1 MNTQKYFR
9 DLEKE
14 VRKVYEVANEA
25 RAKGLDPVDKVEIP
39 LAMNMA
45 EKVVNLIG
53 TIYPQLINSG
63 VAERILELEEEY
75 GKLDVTVVFKISEEV
90 AKQKFCNFPNLIDAI
105 DAGIRIGFAYT
116 TLGVVSSPIEG
127 YTGLKIRKT
136 KDGKEYFEV
145 SFSGPIRS
153 AGTTASCVALIL
165 IDYLRELFGF
175 AKYDPTEDEIKR
187 VYAELYDFHERIT
200 NLQYMPT
207 EEEALFLARN
217 LPIQIAGDASE
228 KLEVSNYKNLER
240 VDTNYLRSGFCLV
253 LGEGLAQKAAK
264 GFRLLKKA
272 KEDGIKS
279 TGFDFLEEYIQI
291 HEKRDKGKTDDSPT
305 YIKDLVAGRPIFG
318 HPSKSGGFRFRY
330 GRGRV
335 SGFSAVS
342 VTPSTMVVTDD
353 FIATGTQLK
362 IEKPTKGCAVTA
374 CDSIDGP
381 IVKLFNG
388 SVRKLKNKE
397 EAKKYFADIDEIIYL
412 GDILFPFSDVL
423 NRNANLVKPGYVE
436 EWWELDLKE
445 KADEDISLGIN
456 FERARELSRKY
467 NIPLYPKF
475 IFYWTEINP
484 EQFLGLLNW
493 LKYAKT
499 NRKLIF
505 PYTKTEQEKFELGKR
520 AIELLGIEHEVTIE
534 NVVLSEEN
542 SKALLANLGINFE
555 EINGKSLKEILKE
568 KNFEIG
574 ESVLKAVN
582 SVSEFEVKDKAGE
595 FIGARMGR
603 PEKTKFRKLIGSPNV
618 LFPVG
623 KEGGRLR
630 SVQAACE
637 QGKVRNSFPI
647 YYCESCKKQTI
658 YRVCENCNKK
668 TKKRFYKYD
677 TSGSSYNNYANG
689 EISDKEGVSYYTQN
703 IDINYYFNKAIE
715 KLKLRNEDVPLLI
728 KGVRGTSSAN
738 HVMEDLAKGILRARY
753 DLQVNKDG
761 TIRMD
766 ATELPLVSFKAK
778 EISVSLS
785 KLKELGYDKD
795 IKGEELNSDEQI
807 IELMPHDVILPSP
820 ITSPDERADQVFMK
834 VSYFID
840 ELLEKFYGMNSFY
853 NVKSKEDLI
862 GKLGVCMAP
871 HNCAGVICRIIGFS
885 NTQGLF
891 ASPYMHA
898 AIRRDCFDYNTYIP
912 IKKNGFWKNIKI
924 GELVEELKPDKKV
937 DNFGTKEKKVE
948 GFGTISFDKN
958 LKESKINNFTKHSK
972 RKMFE
977 IKTAL
982 GKSLRVTENHK
993 FLIEGLEK
1001 RMSDLKIGDKLSL
1014 PRRIN
1019 IKSESLKDI
1028 NLIDFLKDE
1037 NLMVRKINSI
1047 LKGVGVENIL
1057 EKLKISKKQ
1066 FSNFRLRDSY
1076 PLNFVLSLD
1085 RAVQDRIF
1093 RIGKL
1098 ATKRDNV
1105 EIPII
1110 IKLTDELLEVIGLY
1124 IAEGYSRSVNSKKG
1138 LNQVYISSND
1148 GTLRRFVEKVMKKSF
1163 GLIKTENKKD
1173 RTTFSSRVLYLFF
1186 TKILDAG
1193 SIAKEKRIPYM
1204 FLNLPLSKLAC
1215 VLRGYFEGDGSVS
1228 LSDIRVSCDSV
1239 SEGLLNDL
1247 EFCLARFGIFSKR
1260 YEYEKEPG
1268 PKVKRFYLLKKREV
1282 PKFKITKLIIGSD
1295 FIKDFEKIGFL
1306 SGRKNKIFRS
1316 FFNKKPLGMRI
1327 SYDSNFVYD
1336 SIVSINYI
1344 GEKESYC
1351 LNVDTESH
1359 LVIGNSIV
1367 SVQCDG
1373 DEAAIMLLMDVLLNF
1388 SREFLPSHRGGT
1400 QDAPLVLNA
1409 KIDAGEVDDQ
1419 ILDFELTSGYPLEL
1433 YRLAEQKKHSSEVK
1447 EIETI
1452 RSVLKEGKDPFIGL
1466 GYTHDTSDFNDGVVC
1481 SNYKTLATMQ
1491 EKVEHQMAL
1500 VEKLRSVDTA
1510 DTARLIIE
1518 RHFIRDLRGN
1528 LRNFS
1533 MQSFRCVSCN
1543 EIVRRPPLEGTC
1555 PVCKGKIIFT
1565 THEGGIKKY
1574 LEPALALAEKYNTSQ
1589 YIKQNLELV
1598 KRFIDSIFGKEL
1610 EKQEQLGGW
1619 F

>member
-1 MNTQKYFR
+1 MNTQQYFR
-9 DLEKE
+9 NLEKE

-25 RAKGLDPVDKVEIP
+25 RAKGLDPVDKVEVP

-53 TIYPQLINSG
+53 TIYPQLIGSG
-63 VAERILELEEEY
+63 VVNKILELEEEY
-75 GKLDVTVVFKISEEV
+75 GKQDVTVVFKIAEEI
-90 AKQKFCNFPNLIDAI
+90 AKQKFCKFDNLLDAI
-105 DAGIRIGFAYT
+105 DAGIRVGFAYT

-136 KDGKEYFEV
+136 KDNKEYFEV

-153 AGTTASCVALIL
+153 AGTTASCVALML
-165 IDYLRELFGF
+165 INYLRELFGF
-175 AKYDPTEDEIKR
+175 AKYDPTGDEIKR
-187 VYAELYDFHERIT
+187 AYAELYDFHERIT

-264 GFRLLKKA
+264 AFRLLKKTKA
-272 KEDGIKS
+272 DGIKS
-279 TGFDFLEEYIQI
+279 TGFDFLEEYIKI
-291 HEKRDKGKTDDSPT
+291 HEKRDKGKTEDSPT
-305 YIKDLVAGRPIFG
+305 YIKDLVAGRPVFG

-342 VTPSTMVVTDD
+342 VSPATMVVTDD

-362 IEKPTKGCAVTA
+362 IEKPTKGCAVTV

-388 SVRKLKNKE
+388 SVRKLKSKV
-397 EAKKYFADIDEIIYL
+397 EAKKYFAEIEEIIYL

-423 NRNANLVKPGYVE
+423 NRNATLVKPGYVE
-436 EWWELDLKE
+436 EWWELDLKQ
-445 KADEDISLGIN
+445 KTNEDVSLGIN
-456 FERARELSRKY
+456 FEKAKELSKEH
-467 NIPLYPKF
+467 NIPLHPRF
-475 IFYWTEINP
+475 IFYWTEINKD
-484 EQFLGLLNW
+484 QFLGLIDW
-493 LKYAKT
+493 LKYSKV
-499 NRKLIF
+499 NGKLIL
-505 PYTKTEQEKFELGKR
+505 PYSKSDQEKFERGKR
-520 AIELLGIEHEVTIE
+520 ALELLGIEHEVSIE
-534 NVVLSEEN
+534 HVILSVEN
-542 SKALLANLGINFE
+542 SKALLANLGIDFE
-555 EINGKSLKEILKE
+555 KVRNGYLKEVVE
-568 KNFEIG
+568 KKIFEFF
-574 ESVLKAVN
+574 ENVLDTIN
-582 SVSEFEVKDKAGE
+582 SVSEFEIKDKAGE

-603 PEKTKFRKLIGSPNV
+603 PEKTKLRKLVGSPNV

-637 QGKVRNSFPI
+637 QGQVRSSFPI
-647 YYCESCKKQTI
+647 YYCENCKKQTI
-658 YRVCENCNKK
+658 YSVCENCNKK

-677 TSGSSYNNYANG
+677 TSGNSYNNYANG
-689 EISDKEGVSYYTQN
+689 EISDKEGVPYYTQN
-703 IDINYYFNKAIE
+703 LDINHYFEKAIE
-715 KLKLRNEDVPLLI
+715 NLKLGNGDVPLLI

-738 HVMEDLAKGILRARY
+738 HTMENLAKGILRARH

-761 TIRMD
+761 TIRVD
-766 ATELPLVSFKAK
+766 ATELPLVSFKPK
-778 EISVSLS
+778 EISVSLN
-785 KLKELGYDKD
+785 KLKELGYNKD
-795 IKGEELNSDEQI
+795 INGEEIISDEQI
-807 IELMPHDVILPSP
+807 VELMPHDILLPSP
-820 ITSPDERADQVFMK
+820 SESPDERTDAVFTR

-840 ELLEKFYGMNSFY
+840 ELLERFYGLNSFY
-853 NVKSKEDLI
+853 NIKSKEDLV
-862 GKLGVCMAP
+862 GQLGVCMAP

-885 NTQGLF
+885 NTQGLL

-912 IKKNGFWKNIKI
+912 IRKNGFWKNVKL

-948 GFGTISFDKN
+948 GFETISFDKN
-958 LKESKINNFTKHSK
+958 LKASKINNFTKHSK

-993 FLIEGLEK
+993 FLIEGVKK
-1001 RMSDLKIGDKLSL
+1001 RTSDLKIGDKLPL

-1019 IKSESLKDI
+1019 IKSESLAEI
-1028 NLIDFLKDE
+1028 NLIDFLKEE

-1047 LKGVGVENIL
+1047 LKGVEVENIL
-1057 EKLKISKKQ
+1057 KKLKISKKQ

-1076 PLNFVLSLD
+1076 PLDFVLSLD
-1085 RAVQDRIF
+1085 KEVQDKIF

-1105 EIPII
+1105 EVPII

-1148 GTLRRFVEKVMKKSF
+1148 GVLRGFVEKVIKKSF
-1163 GLIKTENKKD
+1163 GLVKTENKKD

-1186 TKILDAG
+1186 TKILEAG
-1193 SIAKEKRIPYM
+1193 SIAKEKRVPYM

-1228 LSDIRVSCDSV
+1228 LSDIRVTCDSV

-1268 PKVKRFYLLKKREV
+1268 PKVKGFYLLKKREV

-1295 FIKDFEKIGFL
+1295 FIKEFKKIGFL
-1306 SGRKNKIFRS
+1306 SARKKNILKS
-1316 FFNKKPLGMRI
+1316 YSKKKPYGMRI
-1327 SYDSNFVYD
+1327 NYDSNFVYD
-1336 SIVSINYI
+1336 PIVSINYL

-1359 LVIGNSIV
+1359 LVIGNSVV

-1373 DEAAIMLLMDVLLNF
+1373 DEAAVMLLMDVLLNF
-1388 SREFLPSHRGGT
+1388 SKEFLPSHRGGT

-1433 YRLAEQKKHSSEVK
+1433 YQLAEQKKHSSEVK
-1447 EIETI
+1447 GIETI
-1452 RSVLKEGKDPFIGL
+1452 KSVLKNGKNPFIGL
-1466 GYTHDTSDFNDGVVC
+1466 GYTHDTSNFNEGVVC
-1481 SNYKTLATMQ
+1481 SSYKTLATMQ
-1491 EKVEHQMAL
+1491 EKVEHQMEL

-1533 MQSFRCVSCN
+1533 IQGFRCVACN
-1543 EIVRRPPLEGTC
+1543 EIVRRPPLNGVC
-1555 PVCKGKIIFT
+1555 PVCGGKLIFT

-1574 LEPALALAEKYNTSQ
+1574 LEPAISLAEKYDISP

-1598 KRFIDSIFGKEL
+1598 KRYIDSIFGREL
-1610 EKQEQLGGW
+1610 EKQEKLGGW